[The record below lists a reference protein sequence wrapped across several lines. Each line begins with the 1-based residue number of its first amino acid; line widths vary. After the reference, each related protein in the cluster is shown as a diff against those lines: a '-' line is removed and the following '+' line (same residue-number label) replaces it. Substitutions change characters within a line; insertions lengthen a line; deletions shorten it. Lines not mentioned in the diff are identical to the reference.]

1 MNMAL
6 KGTEENYL
14 RIFVSDEVKGFL
26 FIIVLCGC

>member
-6 KGTEENYL
+6 KGPEESCL
-14 RIFVSDEVKGFL
+14 RIVVSDEVKGFL